1 MMASTE
7 ATTMNLASSAQL
19 DMIDKLRALGIS
31 NFVALPQV
39 RAIYT
44 VTGFG
49 ANISIGKL
57 AVVGDQSR

>member
-1 MMASTE
+1 
-7 ATTMNLASSAQL
+7 MNLASSAQL

-44 VTGFG
+44 IADLV
-49 ANISIGKL
+49 ANVFIGKL

>member
-1 MMASTE
+1 
-7 ATTMNLASSAQL
+7 MNLASSTQL

-44 VTGFG
+44 VTGLC

>member
-1 MMASTE
+1 
-7 ATTMNLASSAQL
+7 MNLASSAQL

-39 RAIYT
+39 RATYT
-44 VTGFG
+44 IIRLS
-49 ANISIGKL
+49 ANTSIGKL

>member
-1 MMASTE
+1 
-7 ATTMNLASSAQL
+7 MNLASSAQL

-44 VTGFG
+44 IMRLD
-49 ANISIGKL
+49 ANTSTGKL